1 MDREELERQSENIA
15 ENLRFIKENSPGE
28 LALNKMEQQ
37 TGNIVEELLRMTESI
52 YMDWRSSSTE
62 SWSNR
67 IR

>member
-28 LALNKMEQQ
+28 LALNKREQQ